1 MIHVASVLINETL
14 FSVPRERRSSSY
26 TPNRFVYT
34 VKTNASDVSN
44 EERIAYL
51 DDGNMLWNKIRF
63 MNIKDAVDF
72 MRYEIE
78 QIQKQEQLESG
89 NQLIQVLCMFPAYR
103 RSGPDLGMI
112 II

>member
-1 MIHVASVLINETL
+1 MLTYFMLYDAI
-14 FSVPRERRSSSY
+14 FSVPRETRSSSY
-26 TPNRFVYT
+26 TPNIFVHT
-34 VKTNASDVSN
+34 LKTNASDVSN

-89 NQLIQVLCMFPAYR
+89 YQLIQVLCMFPAYR

-112 II
+112 MI